1 MFLLLLISIFM
12 VPPQRRPLLS
22 RVDGSTVCRQPT
34 HSSCTACTPL
44 KLGLQP
50 SQPALDQTHNQ
61 KRLEKPVSPPT
72 SLGAVLPSS
81 STHLSLCDHRRI
93 ARVRHVATRELS
105 ACCRPS
111 FAVSG
116 GSSIANV
123 RPSAA
128 TKGPA
133 ELLQPEICMTGG
145 CMIARALRWGSTAQ
159 VQVIREGGR

>member
-1 MFLLLLISIFM
+1 MTVNFVSSASTVIGSHM
-12 VPPQRRPLLS
+12 SNVPPPQHFHGATTAKAFALQSRRFDCVSAANTQQLHSLHSIEVRGCSLLN
-22 RVDGSTVCRQPT
+22 RLFAIRHITKKG
-34 HSSCTACTPL
+34 L
-44 KLGLQP
+44 KSP
-50 SQPALDQTHNQ
+50 
-61 KRLEKPVSPPT
+61 SPPT

-133 ELLQPEICMTGG
+133 ELLQPEY
-145 CMIARALRWGSTAQ
+145 A
-159 VQVIREGGR
+159 